1 MDNKILHFDKNA
13 NRYRRL
19 AEEKA
24 DKNDFSSAL
33 AFLHSAKQID
43 FSLSVI
49 VDIADT
55 YADMGNLELS
65 NKFWFLYLDR
75 APKEQMALAYEELAI
90 NFFYLDNY
98 WASSYYFHQKL
109 SVDGYISKDGLSQEI
124 IDFFSGEEQRKTAY
138 RIVYPREKANFDY
151 EIKKAKHFM
160 AISEFAEAEKS
171 YSKIPKDCMSE
182 ETLGDYSICLFM
194 SEKFD
199 DAEQI
204 CRYSLE
210 KYGESVTSYC
220 NLSTIYDMKEDFLNS
235 EFYYQKALEQRK
247 GENSE
252 AYRLATCAIQCE
264 DHQTAADCLKV
275 ILDERPYEIS
285 MRYFYGLALANLGNY
300 SHAVKELKE
309 AAFLNPDDFVV
320 DFYLDYLISLE
331 KGKGDKLNLLPLK
344 YVKELPECIVKDYE
358 KQIRSLATS
367 PEKVALAIKKKSVK
381 SAIDWALLHGSSEV
395 MRSAAFI
402 LSLSDGEYAKRKI
415 MSALLDVEGREELK
429 QVLIYVLIMKGVKEK
444 FGVVAGSFF
453 LKLKPQRLLAEKDVA
468 GALFVSSYALCMSKI
483 VFYDVDDTDKIAKA
497 CDNVYKK
504 FRGKISYAETSN
516 EELAAFI
523 LSIAKT
529 KRFKK
534 ESDVMRLFSISKD
547 KYELLK
553 KLYKGEKND

>member
-1 MDNKILHFDKNA
+1 VS
-13 NRYRRL
+13 RYRRL
-19 AEEKA
+19 ADERS

-43 FSLSVI
+43 FNLDVI
-49 VDIADT
+49 VDIADA

-75 APKEQMALAYEELAI
+75 APKDKVALAYEELAI

-98 WASSYYFHQKL
+98 WAASYYFHQKL

-210 KYGESVTSYC
+210 KYGESVTAYC
-220 NLSTIYDMKEDFLNS
+220 NLSTIYDMKEDFSNS
-235 EFYYQKALEQRK
+235 EYYYQKALEQRK
-247 GENSE
+247 SENSE
-252 AYRLATCAIQCE
+252 SYRIATCAIERE
-264 DHQTAADCLKV
+264 DHQTAADCLKD
-275 ILDERPYEIS
+275 ILDDRPYEIS

-300 SHAVKELKE
+300 THAVKELKE
-309 AAFLNPDDFVV
+309 ASFLNPDDFVV
-320 DFYLDYLISLE
+320 DFYLGYVLSLE
-331 KGKGDKLNLLPLK
+331 KGESDKLNLLPFK

-358 KQIRSLATS
+358 KQIRSLASS

-381 SAIDWALLHGSSEV
+381 SVIDWALLHGSSEI
-395 MRSAAFI
+395 MRNAVFI
-402 LSLSDGEYAKRKI
+402 LSLSDGEYAMRKI
-415 MSALLDVEGREELK
+415 KSALLDTEGREELK

-468 GALFVSSYALCMSKI
+468 GALLVSSYALCMSKI

-497 CDNVYKK
+497 CDGVYKK
-504 FRGKISYAETSN
+504 FRGKITHEDASN